1 MTALRVEEAAA
12 DRQPEAGPGATP
24 ILRLD
29 AVEFVEDPLEI
40 GGWNARSFIENLDHH
55 DLTVAASTYIDAAA
69 RRRVFGSVVGWTR

>member
-1 MTALRVEEAAA
+1 M
-12 DRQPEAGPGATP
+12 P

-40 GGWNARSFIENLDHH
+40 GRWNARSFIENLDHH